1 MAEDAISDEDLL
13 DRIGRGD
20 EAALRRFYDRY
31 QARVY
36 RYAESRLNDPFA
48 AADVLNE
55 VMLEIWR
62 HGVRFEGRSKVSTW
76 VLGIARHKLIDHMR
90 REGRHA
96 GETFDE
102 ATPDEDSPSAADAI
116 AGLQEAG
123 RLRHCMARLSDV
135 QREVVHLAFFEGLSY
150 PEIASVAGC
159 PEGTV
164 KTRIFHAKQAL
175 KRCLGHRG

>member
-1 MAEDAISDEDLL
+1 MTEATESDRDLL
-13 DRIGRGD
+13 ARIGRGD
-20 EAALRRFYDRY
+20 EAALRCFYERY

-36 RYAESRLNDPFA
+36 RYLESRLNDPFA

-62 HGVRFEGRSKVSTW
+62 HGVRFAGRSKVSTW
-76 VLGIARHKLIDHMR
+76 VLGIARHKAIDHMR
-90 REGRHA
+90 REGRHR
-96 GETFDE
+96 GEVFDE
-102 ATPDEDSPSAADAI
+102 AMPDEDSPSASDAI

-123 RLRHCMARLSDV
+123 RLKRCLARLSEV
-135 QREVVHLAFFEGLSY
+135 QREMVHLAFFEGLSY
-150 PEIASVAGC
+150 PEIATVAGC

-175 KRCLGHRG
+175 KRCLGYRD